1 MWSGKSVC
9 MWRTA
14 HIFVSRPGLRKHD
27 VCFLLTVRAKMSL
40 HEGFDATRPF
50 VSQVGLVYV
59 RGCEVEGM
67 LDAAGKV
74 SSEFTKK
81 S

>member
-1 MWSGKSVC
+1 MEHFSC
-9 MWRTA
+9 IHLFPA
-14 HIFVSRPGLRKHD
+14 LRKHD

-67 LDAAGKV
+67 LDATGKV
-74 SSEFTKK
+74 SCLIFGCSTRPELGRF
-81 S
+81 